1 MKHMYLSTIYTT
13 VHMCV
18 VMYICMNVW
27 MDVQEFVERR
37 PKKDL
42 MSMYKRLVE
51 RQRKRKSG

>member
-1 MKHMYLSTIYTT
+1 
-13 VHMCV
+13 
-18 VMYICMNVW
+18 